1 MQINLLCVGKLKERF
16 YRDACAEYQKRMS
29 RYHRLT
35 VTELPDEKPLSGSP
49 DAIQRVMAKEG
60 DRLLPHLQKGF
71 SIALCVEGEAPDS
84 LALARQLQG
93 YERLGQPVNFVIG
106 GSWGLDPRVIAASK
120 ARLSLSNLTLPH
132 NLARLVLLEQLY
144 RASKIAAG
152 ETYHR

>member
-16 YRDACAEYQKRMS
+16 YREACAEYQKRMG

-35 VTELPDEKPLSGSP
+35 VTELPDEKPLSGSSE
-49 DAIQRVMAKEG
+49 AVQRVMAKEG

-71 SIALCVEGEAPDS
+71 SVALCVEGEAPDS
-84 LALARQLQG
+84 LTLARQLQG

-106 GSWGLDPRVIAASK
+106 GSWGLDPRVIAACS

-152 ETYHR
+152 ETYHK

>member
-71 SIALCVEGEAPDS
+71 PLPSAWRRGS
-84 LALARQLQG
+84 
-93 YERLGQPVNFVIG
+93 GQP
-106 GSWGLDPRVIAASK
+106 GLSPAAPR
-120 ARLSLSNLTLPH
+120 L
-132 NLARLVLLEQLY
+132 
-144 RASKIAAG
+144 
-152 ETYHR
+152 